1 LPFIFWAVSPAP
13 KTVLHRATA
22 QTVENKL
29 ENGGTRSNTDI
40 PGGKKITN
48 VGIDISSVKSISC

>member
-1 LPFIFWAVSPAP
+1 
-13 KTVLHRATA
+13 VLHRATA